1 VKIARDHNLA
11 IIEDCAHALGASYK
25 GRKVGTFGDASFFSF
40 QMLKPLNTYG
50 GGMAVTNRS
59 DLALHIRT
67 LAEREDW
74 PASKDVFK
82 KILFGNLQR
91 KLIGPY
97 GFTFTMFLAFYIA
110 SFFGDYDLSRY
121 LWEKIRPLDPLP
133 PSYRKRYTNAQA
145 LIGLKMLENIDTFN
159 ALNREHAAR
168 LSAALRD
175 VPGIQTP
182 AAPTGT
188 ESVYYQ
194 YCIRAVDPDL
204 LKHRAIRAGV
214 DV

>member
-1 VKIARDHNLA
+1 METITAAARTHGVFV
-11 IIEDCAHALGASYK
+11 IEDCAHSLGATYK

-50 GGMAVTNRS
+50 GGMALTN
-59 DLALHIRT
+59 DAALAKRIRQ
-67 LAEREDW
+67 LSEAQEW
-74 PASKDVFK
+74 PAAKDVFK

-133 PSYRKRYTNAQA
+133 GSYRKRYTNAQA
-145 LIGLKMLENIDTFN
+145 MIGLKMLENIDAFN
-159 ALNREHAAR
+159 ALSRAHAKKLTAG
-168 LSAALRD
+168 LAGVDA
-175 VPGIQTP
+175 IQPPVTP
-182 AAPTGT
+182 PES

-194 YCIRAVDPDL
+194 YCIRASDP
-204 LKHRAIRAGV
+204 
-214 DV
+214 